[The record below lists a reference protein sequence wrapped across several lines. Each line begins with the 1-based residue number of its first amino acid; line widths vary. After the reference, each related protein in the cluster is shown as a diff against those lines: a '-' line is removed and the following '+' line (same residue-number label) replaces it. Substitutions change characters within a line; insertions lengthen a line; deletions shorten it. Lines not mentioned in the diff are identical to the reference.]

1 MKVYRQR
8 YHKLRNN
15 VWLCKLCSVFKTFSE
30 SATKK
35 KKKTK
40 NTPNLK
46 LSLPFRIT
54 LLRTSLSLLVHFLFK
69 VTSSCTCGSA
79 LDLLWYVRTS
89 SSLSCTTVQ
98 SDSNECSGGRI
109 TPDHAYS
116 RSTLDTVDCDWNMLK
131 TVQFFS
137 SIQFYLYITK
147 SQQQLPQGAAE
158 IQHSPPT
165 FTVQVTLKRNEHFFL
180 CACLINGVKSE
191 GTIQV
196 VTARPPGSNEG
207 REHKKG
213 SDDYG
218 LVPKTFW
225 SHFSYW
231 ISKPEEWQFMW
242 WFVVHCQQRNRATI
256 TIMTSNTKKRT
267 QSNYD
272 LMK

>member
-1 MKVYRQR
+1 MLCLIWYNSTQWKFPHNANKYSMQ
-8 YHKLRNN
+8 
-15 VWLCKLCSVFKTFSE
+15 VWKCTDRGIINWGTMYDYANCVQCSKHSVNQPQ
-30 SATKK
+30 KK
-35 KKKTK
+35 NPTK

-165 FTVQVTLKRNEHFFL
+165 FTVQVTLKRN
-180 CACLINGVKSE
+180 
-191 GTIQV
+191 
-196 VTARPPGSNEG
+196 
-207 REHKKG
+207 
-213 SDDYG
+213 
-218 LVPKTFW
+218 
-225 SHFSYW
+225 
-231 ISKPEEWQFMW
+231 
-242 WFVVHCQQRNRATI
+242 
-256 TIMTSNTKKRT
+256 
-267 QSNYD
+267 
-272 LMK
+272 

>member
-1 MKVYRQR
+1 MLCLIWYNSTQWKFPHNANKYSMQ
-8 YHKLRNN
+8 
-15 VWLCKLCSVFKTFSE
+15 VWKCTDRGIINWGTMYDYANCVQCSKHSVNQPQ
-30 SATKK
+30 KK
-35 KKKTK
+35 KPTK

-98 SDSNECSGGRI
+98 SDSNECSPSDIESLRLRDKFTLQGTANGGRI

-165 FTVQVTLKRNEHFFL
+165 FTVQVTLKRN
-180 CACLINGVKSE
+180 
-191 GTIQV
+191 
-196 VTARPPGSNEG
+196 
-207 REHKKG
+207 
-213 SDDYG
+213 
-218 LVPKTFW
+218 
-225 SHFSYW
+225 
-231 ISKPEEWQFMW
+231 
-242 WFVVHCQQRNRATI
+242 
-256 TIMTSNTKKRT
+256 
-267 QSNYD
+267 
-272 LMK
+272 

>member
-1 MKVYRQR
+1 MQTVF
-8 YHKLRNN
+8 
-15 VWLCKLCSVFKTFSE
+15 SVQNIQWISH
-30 SATKK
+30 KK
-35 KKKTK
+35 KKPTK

-98 SDSNECSGGRI
+98 SDSNECSPSDIESLRLRDKFTLQGTANGGRI

-131 TVQFFS
+131 TV
-137 SIQFYLYITK
+137 QFYLYITK

-165 FTVQVTLKRNEHFFL
+165 FTVQVKRN
-180 CACLINGVKSE
+180 
-191 GTIQV
+191 
-196 VTARPPGSNEG
+196 
-207 REHKKG
+207 
-213 SDDYG
+213 
-218 LVPKTFW
+218 
-225 SHFSYW
+225 
-231 ISKPEEWQFMW
+231 
-242 WFVVHCQQRNRATI
+242 
-256 TIMTSNTKKRT
+256 
-267 QSNYD
+267 
-272 LMK
+272 

>member
-1 MKVYRQR
+1 MLCLIWYNSTQWKFPHNANKYSMQ
-8 YHKLRNN
+8 
-15 VWLCKLCSVFKTFSE
+15 VWKCTDRGIINWGTMYDYANCVQCSKHSVNQPQ
-30 SATKK
+30 KK
-35 KKKTK
+35 NPTK

-165 FTVQVTLKRNEHFFL
+165 FTVEVTLKRN
-180 CACLINGVKSE
+180 
-191 GTIQV
+191 
-196 VTARPPGSNEG
+196 
-207 REHKKG
+207 
-213 SDDYG
+213 
-218 LVPKTFW
+218 
-225 SHFSYW
+225 
-231 ISKPEEWQFMW
+231 
-242 WFVVHCQQRNRATI
+242 
-256 TIMTSNTKKRT
+256 
-267 QSNYD
+267 
-272 LMK
+272 

>member
-1 MKVYRQR
+1 MLCLIWYNSTQWKFPHNANKYSMQ
-8 YHKLRNN
+8 
-15 VWLCKLCSVFKTFSE
+15 VWKCTDRGIINWGTMYDYANCVQCSKHSVNQPQ
-30 SATKK
+30 KK
-35 KKKTK
+35 KTTK

-165 FTVQVTLKRNEHFFL
+165 FTVQVTLKRN
-180 CACLINGVKSE
+180 
-191 GTIQV
+191 
-196 VTARPPGSNEG
+196 
-207 REHKKG
+207 
-213 SDDYG
+213 
-218 LVPKTFW
+218 
-225 SHFSYW
+225 
-231 ISKPEEWQFMW
+231 
-242 WFVVHCQQRNRATI
+242 
-256 TIMTSNTKKRT
+256 
-267 QSNYD
+267 
-272 LMK
+272 

>member
-35 KKKTK
+35 NPTK

-98 SDSNECSGGRI
+98 SDSNECSPSDIESLRLRDKFTLQGTANGGRI

-165 FTVQVTLKRNEHFFL
+165 FTVQVTLKRN
-180 CACLINGVKSE
+180 
-191 GTIQV
+191 
-196 VTARPPGSNEG
+196 
-207 REHKKG
+207 
-213 SDDYG
+213 
-218 LVPKTFW
+218 
-225 SHFSYW
+225 
-231 ISKPEEWQFMW
+231 
-242 WFVVHCQQRNRATI
+242 
-256 TIMTSNTKKRT
+256 
-267 QSNYD
+267 
-272 LMK
+272 

>member
-1 MKVYRQR
+1 MLCLIWYNSTQWKFPHNANKYSMQ
-8 YHKLRNN
+8 
-15 VWLCKLCSVFKTFSE
+15 VWKCTNRGIINWGTMYDYANCVQCSKHSVNQPQ
-30 SATKK
+30 KK
-35 KKKTK
+35 KPTK

-165 FTVQVTLKRNEHFFL
+165 FTVEVTLKRN
-180 CACLINGVKSE
+180 
-191 GTIQV
+191 
-196 VTARPPGSNEG
+196 
-207 REHKKG
+207 
-213 SDDYG
+213 
-218 LVPKTFW
+218 
-225 SHFSYW
+225 
-231 ISKPEEWQFMW
+231 
-242 WFVVHCQQRNRATI
+242 
-256 TIMTSNTKKRT
+256 
-267 QSNYD
+267 
-272 LMK
+272 

>member
-1 MKVYRQR
+1 MLCLIWYNSTQWKFPHNANKYSMQ
-8 YHKLRNN
+8 
-15 VWLCKLCSVFKTFSE
+15 VWKCTDRGIINWGTMYDYANCVQCSKHSVNQPQKKT
-30 SATKK
+30 T
-35 KKKTK
+35 TK

-165 FTVQVTLKRNEHFFL
+165 FTVQVTLKRN
-180 CACLINGVKSE
+180 
-191 GTIQV
+191 
-196 VTARPPGSNEG
+196 
-207 REHKKG
+207 
-213 SDDYG
+213 
-218 LVPKTFW
+218 
-225 SHFSYW
+225 
-231 ISKPEEWQFMW
+231 
-242 WFVVHCQQRNRATI
+242 
-256 TIMTSNTKKRT
+256 
-267 QSNYD
+267 
-272 LMK
+272 

>member
-35 KKKTK
+35 KPTK

-98 SDSNECSGGRI
+98 SDSNECSGGWI

-165 FTVQVTLKRNEHFFL
+165 FTVQVTLKRN
-180 CACLINGVKSE
+180 
-191 GTIQV
+191 
-196 VTARPPGSNEG
+196 
-207 REHKKG
+207 
-213 SDDYG
+213 
-218 LVPKTFW
+218 
-225 SHFSYW
+225 
-231 ISKPEEWQFMW
+231 
-242 WFVVHCQQRNRATI
+242 
-256 TIMTSNTKKRT
+256 
-267 QSNYD
+267 
-272 LMK
+272 

>member
-1 MKVYRQR
+1 MLCLIWYNSTQWKFPHNANKYSMQ
-8 YHKLRNN
+8 
-15 VWLCKLCSVFKTFSE
+15 VWKCTDRGIINWGTMYDYANCVQCSKHSVNQPQ
-30 SATKK
+30 KK
-35 KKKTK
+35 KPTK

-165 FTVQVTLKRNEHFFL
+165 FTVEVTLKRN
-180 CACLINGVKSE
+180 
-191 GTIQV
+191 
-196 VTARPPGSNEG
+196 
-207 REHKKG
+207 
-213 SDDYG
+213 
-218 LVPKTFW
+218 
-225 SHFSYW
+225 
-231 ISKPEEWQFMW
+231 
-242 WFVVHCQQRNRATI
+242 
-256 TIMTSNTKKRT
+256 
-267 QSNYD
+267 
-272 LMK
+272 

>member
-1 MKVYRQR
+1 M
-8 YHKLRNN
+8 LRLIWYNSTQWKFPHN
-15 VWLCKLCSVFKTFSE
+15 ANKYSMQVWKCTDRGIINWGTMYDYANCVQCSKHSVNQPH
-30 SATKK
+30 KK
-35 KKKTK
+35 KPTK

-165 FTVQVTLKRNEHFFL
+165 FTVQVTLKRN
-180 CACLINGVKSE
+180 
-191 GTIQV
+191 
-196 VTARPPGSNEG
+196 
-207 REHKKG
+207 
-213 SDDYG
+213 
-218 LVPKTFW
+218 
-225 SHFSYW
+225 
-231 ISKPEEWQFMW
+231 
-242 WFVVHCQQRNRATI
+242 
-256 TIMTSNTKKRT
+256 
-267 QSNYD
+267 
-272 LMK
+272 

>member
-1 MKVYRQR
+1 MLCLIWYNSTQWKFPHNANKYSMQ
-8 YHKLRNN
+8 
-15 VWLCKLCSVFKTFSE
+15 VWKCTDRGIINWGTMYDYANCVQCSKHSVNQPQ
-30 SATKK
+30 KK
-35 KKKTK
+35 KPTK

-54 LLRTSLSLLVHFLFK
+54 LSRTSLSLLVHFLFK

-165 FTVQVTLKRNEHFFL
+165 FTVQVTLKRN
-180 CACLINGVKSE
+180 
-191 GTIQV
+191 
-196 VTARPPGSNEG
+196 
-207 REHKKG
+207 
-213 SDDYG
+213 
-218 LVPKTFW
+218 
-225 SHFSYW
+225 
-231 ISKPEEWQFMW
+231 
-242 WFVVHCQQRNRATI
+242 
-256 TIMTSNTKKRT
+256 
-267 QSNYD
+267 
-272 LMK
+272 